1 MGLDEKVPTFLIRTN
16 AISFKKKD
24 SFEKQTTL
32 LCDFQNLLGN
42 KVFAISDI
50 SVHLMKE
57 KFLVSTEYRKEGQF
71 NSKMSYESLLF
82 PFTYPLL
89 NHPSTILLIKAPNG
103 IQEMNEEV
111 NNKTVTLN
119 EDHSFL
125 PSFRIDF
132 S

>member
-1 MGLDEKVPTFLIRTN
+1 M
-16 AISFKKKD
+16 
-24 SFEKQTTL
+24 
-32 LCDFQNLLGN
+32 
-42 KVFAISDI
+42 FAISDI

-71 NSKMSYESLLF
+71 NSKMSYESALF

-103 IQEMNEEV
+103 IQEMNEET
-111 NNKTVTLN
+111 NNRTVTLN